1 MNIQLLQ
8 LLPEDLLNVIYEY
21 LTTSTLAWLNKT
33 NYIEHHIKIRKLI
46 PNKMYDNYIRSTLRN
61 DDSFVFQYIILENY
75 NYWTNM
81 KQFHYKNKKYADYLH
96 FLQDLSIHHN
106 STNCKN
112 IIVEYINKTGLGK
125 NQHKK
130 KRTKNIRWK
139 I

>member
-46 PNKMYDNYIRSTLRN
+46 DIFGIIFNNCCSVARG
-61 DDSFVFQYIILENY
+61 VFAFAKPMRFD
-75 NYWTNM
+75 T
-81 KQFHYKNKKYADYLH
+81 
-96 FLQDLSIHHN
+96 
-106 STNCKN
+106 
-112 IIVEYINKTGLGK
+112 
-125 NQHKK
+125 
-130 KRTKNIRWK
+130 RK